1 MTFIKETLKSYI
13 YIVTVLTILT
23 ADTDNTD
30 TDELLTLKQVIAS
43 SY

>member
-13 YIVTVLTILT
+13 YIVTVLIILT

-43 SY
+43 SH